1 MIKELNIELMYARAT
16 SNVPTS
22 HLGRQSN
29 GGHDP
34 PLSIEIQREPLNGWE
49 RLMKRALDLVLAV
62 VAAVL
67 LALVLLMTAV
77 AIKID
82 RDGPVLFR
90 QRRVGFGNREF
101 SIYSTMTV
109 MDDGEAVVQVRRGDW
124 RPTRIGKLLRRSS
137 IDELP
142 QLRRTRGDRLFDV
155 FQHEGELTGIDLF
168 RPRAEAIALKL
179 LDDGDQTLVLGLR
192 GDEQRLEGACV
203 VGKSGGVGMASQ
215 NQDQSPESPAKY
227 KFFHIISTSRDR
239 RRRPR
244 SNPSHPYPIQPLQQ
258 SRELRRREPHHSI
271 AQRRPAE
278 RACSSRLIARTKP
291 VPSQN
296 NNFTRSLRLERK
308 T

>member
-29 GGHDP
+29 GGRDP

-227 KFFHIISTSRDR
+227 IISTSRDR